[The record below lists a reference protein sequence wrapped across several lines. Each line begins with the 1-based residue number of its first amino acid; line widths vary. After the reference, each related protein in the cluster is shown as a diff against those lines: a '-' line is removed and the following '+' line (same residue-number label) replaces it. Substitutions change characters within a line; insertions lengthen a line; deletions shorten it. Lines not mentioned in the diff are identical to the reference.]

1 MVAIQDI
8 IITAIRENGAI
19 SVILAG
25 LVEQVIVP
33 IPSPIIPMAAGFF
46 FVPQNLV
53 GLWPVIKS
61 LVLKAA
67 IPFTIGSTI
76 GSTMVY
82 LAAWFGGKWL
92 IDKFSRW
99 LDFDWDDVEAIKK
112 KFFKGKAYDEAV
124 IFISRAIPIVPSSL
138 ISAVA
143 GAVRINPFSFYLF
156 TALGL
161 FVRGVLLGWLGWQSG
176 EALFAVSEGL
186 DRWEMIMTIGIVVV
200 AGLVLG
206 YGYFKRDTWL
216 KSLRQEKKKEN
227 QD

>member
-1 MVAIQDI
+1 MVGIQDFI
-8 IITAIRENGAI
+8 VTAIRQNGAI

-25 LVEQVIVP
+25 LVEQVVVP

-46 FVPQNLV
+46 FVPQEVV
-53 GLWPVIKS
+53 GLWPIVKN
-61 LVLKAA
+61 LVFKAA

-92 IDKFSRW
+92 IDKFSKW
-99 LDFDWDDVEAIKK
+99 LDFNWDDVEAIKN
-112 KFFKGKAYDEAV
+112 KFFKGKAYDEMV

-143 GAVRINPFSFYLF
+143 GAVRINPVSFYLF

-186 DRWEMIMTIGIVVV
+186 DRWEMIMTVGIVVV
-200 AGLVLG
+200 AAGVLG
-206 YGYFKRDTWL
+206 YGYLKRDKWL
-216 KSLRQEKKKEN
+216 SKIHQEN
-227 QD
+227 